1 MNGIPTVLVI
11 DDDKFF
17 VEFYRSE
24 LSQYNIQTE
33 SALDGELGVSKAIE
47 LLPDAILLDAI
58 IPKKDGFQVLA
69 ELKANEKTKHIPLI
83 VISSLN
89 SGPDQ
94 ERLIA
99 AGADKLFNKLIDL
112 PRDVAE
118 YVQKLLEEQMN
129 NAEKSKPVE
138 VKTEEPKSAETAKEE
153 TTANKIQET
162 LEEAKKAGAAVLKE
176 STDAFFKSCLEEVE
190 KAFLFLF
197 GQKSN
202 GQHVDM
208 NFIPFVDFKEKI
220 KSVRAEDDTKC
231 IYAKIEAQVPGVAI
245 MIVRKKDVVTMAK
258 RVNEVMFLG
267 DPNLS
272 ESDKVAEEFFNIVI
286 NAFLTKFASSV
297 KGLLILLPPITA
309 DCGKMLDVA
318 NDMTIFHNG
327 KGMAVYLQE
336 TFSINDIEMPFSI
349 YIAFSGE

>member
-1 MNGIPTVLVI
+1 MSGLPTVLVI

-33 SALDGELGVSKAIE
+33 FALDGELGVSKAIE
-47 LLPDAILLDAI
+47 LMPSAILLDAI
-58 IPKKDGFQVLA
+58 IPKKDGFQVIQ
-69 ELKANEKTKHIPLI
+69 ELKANEKTKDIPLI

-94 ERLIA
+94 ERLTA
-99 AGADKLFNKLIDL
+99 LGAYKLFNKLVDL

-118 YVQKLLEEQMN
+118 FIQKLLEEQMMKEE
-129 NAEKSKPVE
+129 AVKTPETKLAE
-138 VKTEEPKSAETAKEE
+138 VKTEA
-153 TTANKIQET
+153 TTPEKVQET
-162 LEEAKKAGAAVLKE
+162 LDEAKRAGAAVLKE
-176 STDAFFKSCLEEVE
+176 STDAFFKACLEEVE

-208 NFIPFVDFKEKI
+208 DFIPFVDFKEKI
-220 KSVRAEDDTKC
+220 KSIRAEDDTKC

-245 MIVRKKDVVTMAK
+245 MIVQKKDIITMAK

-336 TFSINDIEMPFSI
+336 TFSINKIEMPFSI